1 MRHHYLR
8 PAQSRRYA
16 RRCRPCPP
24 PSRNSWATCFSRI
37 GKTSRPPPLIFLLT
51 LPSRRCN
58 GTMLHYHVEEPARR
72 VMAPAGGSCVGSCI
86 ILPRDYDENTIP
98 LH

>member
-1 MRHHYLR
+1 MGSQIEQIGVDIEEVGTAIR
-8 PAQSRRYA
+8 SIRYVTTA
-16 RRCRPCPP
+16 
-24 PSRNSWATCFSRI
+24 A
-37 GKTSRPPPLIFLLT
+37 LIFLLT

-58 GTMLHYHVEEPARR
+58 GAMLHYHVEEPARR